1 MNTFRRAS
9 VATMLVAL
17 IAASLPT
24 HAAIEIMEDGL
35 DDRPNASA
43 TVTDSAIARPLMAA
57 ATVGGIAVFAAT
69 LPFSILGGNVKES
82 AKTLVLDPADATF
95 RRCLGCTTVQDDRK
109 TVYQLE
115 AGESMQQ

>member
-1 MNTFRRAS
+1 MNLFRRAS

-17 IAASLPT
+17 IGASLPT
-24 HAAIEIMEDGL
+24 YAAIEIMEDGL
-35 DDRPNASA
+35 DDRPNVSA
-43 TVTDSAIARPLMAA
+43 TLSDTAIARPLMAA
-57 ATVGGIAVFAAT
+57 ATIGGIVVFAAS

-82 AKTLVLDPADATF
+82 AKTLILEPADATF

-109 TVYQLE
+109 MVYQLN

>member
-1 MNTFRRAS
+1 MNMFRRAS
-9 VATMLVAL
+9 VATMLVAFVS
-17 IAASLPT
+17 ASLPA
-24 HAAIEIMEDGL
+24 HAAIEIIEDGL
-35 DDRPNASA
+35 NDRPNVSA
-43 TVTDSAIARPLMAA
+43 TITDSGIARPLMAA
-57 ATVGGIAVFAAT
+57 ATVGGVAVFAAT